1 MLMSP
6 MASCGRNFPK
16 AKVIFDESL
25 LPLYSG
31 ILKNKHLITSDVRGT
46 NGDWAATP
54 NGVN

>member
-54 NGVN
+54 DGVN